1 MQGRMDA
8 AVALSRDDLRQGRGG
23 QHRRRLPRRRRF
35 HRLGQGEAGTL
46 LRHALSRPLRS
57 RLRQAHARGLALRRP
72 RRGIPRRRKLAR
84 RLPQRGLS
92 EGTHGDRGT
101 ANPSVQD
108 MIAPAQDKQKEI
120 AFFDGHAAADDY
132 DVFTPQSSAR
142 LIDAFVKLTGLP
154 RSARVIDLGCGSG
167 TFTALLARVGLDIS
181 AKLVAVGRRKHPQ
194 IEFVAG
200 DIERLPFPA
209 ASFDGALLSGVV
221 HHFPDPS
228 PCAAETFRLL
238 RPRGRFL
245 AFDPNRM
252 NPFMWLYRDR
262 ASPFY
267 SSVGVTENERP
278 VLARE
283 VAAVFERAGFAVSSH
298 YLSGLAYR
306 YVASRRAQLA
316 LPLYN
321 FIDRALFGLPV
332 MEQLRPFV
340 ITAGAKR

>member
-1 MQGRMDA
+1 
-8 AVALSRDDLRQGRGG
+8 
-23 QHRRRLPRRRRF
+23 
-35 HRLGQGEAGTL
+35 
-46 LRHALSRPLRS
+46 
-57 RLRQAHARGLALRRP
+57 
-72 RRGIPRRRKLAR
+72 
-84 RLPQRGLS
+84 
-92 EGTHGDRGT
+92 
-101 ANPSVQD
+101 
-108 MIAPAQDKQKEI
+108 
-120 AFFDGHAAADDY
+120 
-132 DVFTPQSSAR
+132 VFTPQSSAR

-154 RSARVIDLGCGSG
+154 PGARVIDLGCGSG
-167 TFTALLARVGLDIS
+167 TFTALLARAGFDCVGLDIS

-221 HHFPDPS
+221 HHFPDPA

-306 YVASRRAQLA
+306 YVASRRVQLA

-321 FIDRALFGLPV
+321 FIDSAVFGLPI
-332 MEQLRPFV
+332 MERLRPFV
-340 ITAGAKR
+340 LTSGAKG

>member
-1 MQGRMDA
+1 VTA
-8 AVALSRDDLRQGRGG
+8 AV
-23 QHRRRLPRRRRF
+23 
-35 HRLGQGEAGTL
+35 
-46 LRHALSRPLRS
+46 
-57 RLRQAHARGLALRRP
+57 
-72 RRGIPRRRKLAR
+72 
-84 RLPQRGLS
+84 
-92 EGTHGDRGT
+92 
-101 ANPSVQD
+101 QD
-108 MIAPAQDKQKEI
+108 KAQDKQKEI
-120 AFFDGHAAADDY
+120 AFFDRHAAADDY
-132 DVFTPQSSAR
+132 DVFTPQSSTR

-154 RSARVIDLGCGSG
+154 PGARVIDLGCGSG
-167 TFTALLARVGLDIS
+167 TFTALLARAGFDCVGLDIS

-306 YVASRRAQLA
+306 YVAPRRAQLA
-316 LPLYN
+316 LPIYN
-321 FIDRALFGLPV
+321 FIDSALFGLPV
-332 MEQLRPFV
+332 MERLRPFV
-340 ITAGAKR
+340 LTAGAKR

>member
-1 MQGRMDA
+1 M
-8 AVALSRDDLRQGRGG
+8 AL
-23 QHRRRLPRRRRF
+23 
-35 HRLGQGEAGTL
+35 
-46 LRHALSRPLRS
+46 
-57 RLRQAHARGLALRRP
+57 
-72 RRGIPRRRKLAR
+72 
-84 RLPQRGLS
+84 
-92 EGTHGDRGT
+92 
-101 ANPSVQD
+101 VQD
-108 MIAPAQDKQKEI
+108 KAQDKEKEI
-120 AFFDGHAAADDY
+120 AFFDRHAAADDY

-154 RSARVIDLGCGSG
+154 PGARVIDLGCGSG
-167 TFTALLARVGLDIS
+167 TFTALLARAGFDCVGLDIS
-181 AKLVAVGRRKHPQ
+181 AKLVAVGRRKHPR

-209 ASFDGALLSGVV
+209 ASFDGALLSGV
-221 HHFPDPS
+221 
-228 PCAAETFRLL
+228 AAMSGCGHIAY
-238 RPRGRFL
+238 GRFL

-321 FIDRALFGLPV
+321 FIDSAVFGLGV
-332 MEQLRPFV
+332 MERLRPFV
-340 ITAGAKR
+340 LTIGAKR